1 MNLSLNYSK
10 KKKKTF
16 CSFHKI
22 SIFIVYMTTGIK
34 NSFLDILSSNIK
46 PNKLIWLSHE
56 GDLHFAK
63 AYMQHSNKEKES
75 NKKSAFLLLSK
86 QLFDQTKTLIFIKNS
101 YILHQF
107 QHPAILPFDF
117 LSISPNNTLD
127 TYYKYPENGKLS
139 DYIGFSHENC
149 NLKFD
154 ILTSTQKT
162 IISYGIAHA
171 LRYIH
176 HHNIQFN
183 KVNARN
189 VYLNE
194 KFHPLLINFL
204 SIKKIKNTCFLK
216 IDVYAYSFIY
226 AALIE
231 PITLDPPAKSA
242 DDFFKRLNRHQ
253 RPVCKNASEKQRKV
267 LEMMWDRNP
276 SDRISFDQVINYFE
290 QGDLV
295 FPGTNLQEFD
305 EYKKHCNRN
314 SIELVLDMTRN
325 FERTQKEACENPIQ
339 KEKEKISKT
348 VSKSLIKSNYEED
361 EMQRNRGNPHI
372 SSYKS
377 SDEERMQIKKDY
389 EENYIDKN
397 QKNSAHCSLKLTS
410 ETKIPTN
417 VNNEGVMFC
426 INNCQENI
434 QKKNKDSFNDG
445 YMSIVEAT
453 FQNKDNESDTINVDK
468 NEALNDNENDKI
480 NDDKNEVLNDN
491 KNGIQN
497 DDKNEALNDNENN
510 KIKDDK
516 NKVIND
522 NEKEFLRK
530 DNKKERLNK
539 NDTSH
544 QDQVFD
550 LQNYIKNEKIGQGG
564 FCKVYKITD
573 KKTGEIYSA
582 KILNKIINQNNNY
595 EMNDLIQEVS
605 IISSFHHPTIL
616 EFIGFSIIDFKK
628 RPKPVIIT
636 KYYPKG
642 SLKDVII
649 KNENDEWDDTKKLIS
664 IYGIA
669 SAISYMHSN
678 NVIHRDLKPNN
689 ILSDDELKPKI
700 ADFGLSEMIPKNETG
715 MSFTESIL
723 CGTPEYIAPEI
734 WQKKEYSKASDVYAF
749 SLIVYEMITNE
760 PPFPKDLNC
769 IQIVYQ
775 VLKKNYRPTLD
786 KPIPSSYKKLIESC
800 WKSDPK
806 ERPSFDEIIS
816 LLHKDSGFLT
826 SKIDK
831 TKFEKFVEKI
841 NGSSKSINEN
851 ELILKKQRFQEYM
864 DKIKIIIEEEELNL
878 PEFPRNIF
886 HVTGNGEDIKIEEEK
901 SMKNKRFDKI
911 SESIHIDVN
920 SDDGE
925 TFEKKSYRFQNW
937 FRKRKYGINSN
948 DDKKH
953 EMESASEGFE
963 DNSNNEENTDDEEK
977 HGITPF
983 EDFVSEDFEDNS
995 NNEENTDDEENHRT
1009 TLSMESASEG
1019 FEDNSNNEENSDDEE
1034 KNEIKPSK
1042 KFVSE
1047 NYNNYSDNE
1056 GTSDNVEIHHTKS
1069 SEKNSSDTNSTNVEE
1084 SLENEHQLEYSD
1096 NFAFENENE
1105 NIIPANEEIY
1115 EEDENESNNTKV
1127 GSENDNYNNSS
1138 RMIEIHYKDESE
1150 SRKLFK
1156 MGNYYYKKDKNF
1168 YFYLAKAFDYYKQAA
1183 DLGHTDAMN
1192 NAGLM
1197 LIKGK
1202 GTYVNKKLGIEYLA
1216 KAANKGNMIAM
1227 CNFMKKLNQGEDCSD
1242 FL

>member
-1 MNLSLNYSK
+1 
-10 KKKKTF
+10 
-16 CSFHKI
+16 
-22 SIFIVYMTTGIK
+22 
-34 NSFLDILSSNIK
+34 
-46 PNKLIWLSHE
+46 
-56 GDLHFAK
+56 
-63 AYMQHSNKEKES
+63 
-75 NKKSAFLLLSK
+75 
-86 QLFDQTKTLIFIKNS
+86 
-101 YILHQF
+101 
-107 QHPAILPFDF
+107 
-117 LSISPNNTLD
+117 
-127 TYYKYPENGKLS
+127 
-139 DYIGFSHENC
+139 
-149 NLKFD
+149 
-154 ILTSTQKT
+154 
-162 IISYGIAHA
+162 
-171 LRYIH
+171 
-176 HHNIQFN
+176 
-183 KVNARN
+183 
-189 VYLNE
+189 
-194 KFHPLLINFL
+194 
-204 SIKKIKNTCFLK
+204 
-216 IDVYAYSFIY
+216 
-226 AALIE
+226 
-231 PITLDPPAKSA
+231 
-242 DDFFKRLNRHQ
+242 
-253 RPVCKNASEKQRKV
+253 
-267 LEMMWDRNP
+267 
-276 SDRISFDQVINYFE
+276 
-290 QGDLV
+290 
-295 FPGTNLQEFD
+295 
-305 EYKKHCNRN
+305 
-314 SIELVLDMTRN
+314 
-325 FERTQKEACENPIQ
+325 
-339 KEKEKISKT
+339 
-348 VSKSLIKSNYEED
+348 
-361 EMQRNRGNPHI
+361 
-372 SSYKS
+372 
-377 SDEERMQIKKDY
+377 
-389 EENYIDKN
+389 
-397 QKNSAHCSLKLTS
+397 
-410 ETKIPTN
+410 
-417 VNNEGVMFC
+417 
-426 INNCQENI
+426 
-434 QKKNKDSFNDG
+434 
-445 YMSIVEAT
+445 
-453 FQNKDNESDTINVDK
+453 
-468 NEALNDNENDKI
+468 
-480 NDDKNEVLNDN
+480 
-491 KNGIQN
+491 
-497 DDKNEALNDNENN
+497 
-510 KIKDDK
+510 
-516 NKVIND
+516 
-522 NEKEFLRK
+522 
-530 DNKKERLNK
+530 
-539 NDTSH
+539 
-544 QDQVFD
+544 
-550 LQNYIKNEKIGQGG
+550 
-564 FCKVYKITD
+564 
-573 KKTGEIYSA
+573 
-582 KILNKIINQNNNY
+582 
-595 EMNDLIQEVS
+595 MNDLIQEVS

-911 SESIHIDVN
+911 SDSIHIDVN

-963 DNSNNEENTDDEEK
+963 DNSNNEENTDNEEK
-977 HGITPF
+977 HGITPS

-1034 KNEIKPSK
+1034 KHEIKPSK

-1115 EEDENESNNTKV
+1115 EEDENESNNEKV

-1202 GTYVNKKLGIEYLA
+1202 GTFVNKKLGIEYLA